1 MQKVIYKKPVTG
13 GTLTVPPSKSVAHR
27 AMICAALSKGDT
39 KVFNIDNSKDMQA
52 TISFMKSLGKTVI
65 YKDRTLHISGEISA
79 DKTSVDCIESGS
91 TLRFVI
97 PVMAAL
103 GIETEFTGSGR
114 LPERPIGVY
123 TEILNGV
130 TTKGNGLPFYIKGKL
145 NHGVFKLRGDI
156 SSQFITGLL
165 LALPLLDGDSEIV
178 LTTAMES
185 EAYVDITLAVME
197 SFGVTA
203 TRTKNG
209 YFVKGNQVYQNP
221 EYTVEGDWSQAAFFL
236 AMGAFTKEPI
246 RLKGLNYK
254 NSKQGDKEC
263 IDIFRR
269 FGIDITQDDNDFVIS
284 CADKLTA
291 IESLDV
297 RQIPDMVPALASVM
311 ALCDGTSTITGG
323 KRLRIKESDRLSAV
337 SNALNALGGDITEL
351 EDGLIIK
358 GVNSLKGAFCDG
370 CNDHRIVMAL
380 APLTVVCDGN
390 IEVSD
395 PYSINKSYPS
405 FYEEYKNLGGELD
418 VIDMG

>member
-1 MQKVIYKKPVTG
+1 MQNLIYKKPVVG

-39 KVFNIDNSKDMQA
+39 IVHNIDNSKDMQA
-52 TISFMKSLGKTVI
+52 TISFIKALGKTVS
-65 YKDRTLHISGEISA
+65 YKDRTLYISNEISA
-79 DKTSVDCIESGS
+79 NKTSVNCIESGS
-91 TLRFVI
+91 TLRFII

-114 LPERPIGVY
+114 LPQRPIGVY
-123 TEILNGV
+123 TEILNGIK
-130 TTKGNGLPFYIKGKL
+130 TKGNGLPFYIKGKL
-145 NHGVFKLRGDI
+145 DNGVFKLRGDI

-165 LALPLLDGDSEIV
+165 LALPLLDGDSEII
-178 LTTAMES
+178 LTTEMES
-185 EAYVDITLAVME
+185 EAYIDITLAVMS
-197 SFGVTA
+197 SFGVHAKKTE
-203 TRTKNG
+203 KG
-209 YFVKGNQVYQNP
+209 YFVKGNQIYQNP

-236 AMGAFTKEPI
+236 AMGAFSENPI

-263 IDIFRR
+263 IDIFKR
-269 FGIDITQDDNDFVIS
+269 FGINIIENENDFIIS
-284 CADKLTA
+284 KGEKLTA
-291 IESLDV
+291 IENIDV

-311 ALCDGTSTITGG
+311 AMCDGTSTITGG
-323 KRLRIKESDRLSAV
+323 KRLRIKESDRLNAV
-337 SNALNALGGDITEL
+337 SNALNSLGADVTEL

-358 GVNSLKGAFCDG
+358 GVNKLIVGFCDG

-380 APLTVVCDGN
+380 APLIAVCDGN

-405 FYEEYKNLGGELD
+405 FYEEYKNLGGDLI
-418 VIDMG
+418 VNLG